1 MLENKINGKIYIGQT
16 IRAIDVR
23 FKEHQLESSTCV
35 AIRNAIQYHGW
46 ENFEKDYYEC
56 PDEDLNFDE
65 ELLVREMGTL
75 APNGYNLQDGGGNC
89 QPSEESKQKN
99 RDSHLGKAHNEE
111 SKKKMSKVRQGK
123 MHTEGTKKK
132 IGESRRGKTHT
143 KETRQKM
150 AETQRGKT
158 HSEETKLKMRN
169 VKIGKKI
176 FEETKQKLSDSQRGE
191 KHHNSKRVYQ
201 YDLLGKLLGSFGS
214 VREAGR
220 YLNKDVSGISRCAS
234 NDRKI
239 AYGFKWSYVL
249 HHH

>member
-1 MLENKINGKIYIGQT
+1 
-16 IRAIDVR
+16 
-23 FKEHQLESSTCV
+23 
-35 AIRNAIQYHGW
+35 
-46 ENFEKDYYEC
+46 
-56 PDEDLNFDE
+56 
-65 ELLVREMGTL
+65 
-75 APNGYNLQDGGGNC
+75 
-89 QPSEESKQKN
+89 
-99 RDSHLGKAHNEE
+99 
-111 SKKKMSKVRQGK
+111 
-123 MHTEGTKKK
+123 
-132 IGESRRGKTHT
+132 
-143 KETRQKM
+143 M